1 MIGPLECSKCAGEM
15 REGFLVETG
24 LLSNP
29 RPRWAE
35 GRPTVHVFSGKV
47 QTSDKDLRSV
57 QTFRCIR
64 CGYLESYATEPAS

>member
-1 MIGPLECSKCAGEM
+1 VIVAPKCARCGADM
-15 REGFLVETG
+15 IEGFMVETG

-29 RPRWAE
+29 RPTWAE
-35 GRPTVHVFSGKV
+35 GRPTVHVFTGTL
-47 QTSDKDLRSV
+47 QTSERDLRGV